1 LRKARRAAKE
11 QRDTT
16 GGWNLVGSSGR
27 LVRQRPVYTA
37 SERFGFDCCWGER
50 GVEPLVSGGA
60 DRATTGATLER
71 PVVWAD
77 GSIASRHQ
85 VRSCTVTACGK
96 RGEGARARRIRD
108 EHTPLRATA
117 GIPPPRKEGGGGTLK
132 AARAGPARSAKAA
145 RKRESVATT
154 CSDLHDIADTYLV

>member
-1 LRKARRAAKE
+1 MVL
-11 QRDTT
+11 
-16 GGWNLVGSSGR
+16 
-27 LVRQRPVYTA
+27 
-37 SERFGFDCCWGER
+37 ERFGFDCCRRER
-50 GVEPLVSGGA
+50 GVEPMFSGGA
-60 DRATTGATLER
+60 DRATTGATPER

-117 GIPPPRKEGGGGTLK
+117 GIPPPKKRRGRGHLEGG
-132 AARAGPARSAKAA
+132 ARGP
-145 RKRESVATT
+145 REVREGRAEEGVGR
-154 CSDLHDIADTYLV
+154 DHMQRPA